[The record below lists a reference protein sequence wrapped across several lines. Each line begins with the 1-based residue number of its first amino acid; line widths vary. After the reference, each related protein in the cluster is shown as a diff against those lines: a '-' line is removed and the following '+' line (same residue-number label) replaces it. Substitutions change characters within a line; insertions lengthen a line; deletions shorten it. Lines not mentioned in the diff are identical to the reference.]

1 MKIEFTNSLKNG
13 TTILCYGPTGCG
25 KTAMIATAPK
35 PIVLSCDK
43 GLATLRTTQTPFV
56 EIRSEKDFVEALN
69 ALEKSGDQFQTICVD
84 DITELAEM
92 ILREQKPIH
101 KDARQAYGE
110 MQDRIL
116 SHVRRLRD
124 LKSGHNVYIIAKQD
138 RIKDFSG
145 GLIYGPNMPGQ
156 NLSQLLPHLVDEV
169 YFYQVW
175 TDPADNQTKRALRT
189 FQDSQYCGKSRCQA
203 IAPFEYPDLNHV
215 FSKLRG

>member
-1 MKIEFTNSLKNG
+1 M
-13 TTILCYGPTGCG
+13 
-25 KTAMIATAPK
+25 
-35 PIVLSCDK
+35 DQ
-43 GLATLRTTQTPFV
+43 GLASLRQHDVPF
-56 EIRSEKDFVEALN
+56 IACKSEKEFVAALD
-69 ALEKSGDQFQTICVD
+69 AVEKSGQQFLTLCVD

-92 ILREQKPIH
+92 ILREQKPVH

-116 SHVRRLRD
+116 AHVRRLRD

-169 YFYQVW
+169 YYYQVW
-175 TDPADNQTKRALRT
+175 TDAADNQVKRALRT
-189 FQDSQYCGKSRCQA
+189 FQDNQYCGKSRCQA
-203 IAPFEYPDLNHV
+203 IAPFEFPDLNHV